1 MYDFKN
7 YIGEYIQCYIIHPR
21 KKKKLPDLLIVDL
34 DVGDSHIIH
43 CVLILLCSLSLKDV
57 HN

>member
-7 YIGEYIQCYIIHPR
+7 DIDEYIHPR
-21 KKKKLPDLLIVDL
+21 KKKKLPDLLIIDL